1 MSVSSD
7 FEREPDGKEE
17 ALWEAFR
24 SGGSE
29 AAREKLFA
37 FHAGFARSV
46 ARRHFYERSRGD
58 LDLQD
63 INQLAYT
70 GLLESLDRYDPR
82 QGTPFK
88 SFAVHRISGSIRD
101 GIIRTSEMREQMS
114 WHNRVKRERMHSIR
128 EGSSKTDPIDRLS
141 DLVMGLAL
149 GFMLEGTGLVVP
161 EENGQS
167 NGHTGGGTAYDS
179 VAWKEMITQLRIELL
194 KLPEREREILQK
206 HYLIGMTFDD
216 LSSLL
221 RVSKGRISQIHGAA
235 LALLRKRMAD
245 RGHFRIG
252 SIAK

>member
-1 MSVSSD
+1 
-7 FEREPDGKEE
+7 
-17 ALWEAFR
+17 
-24 SGGSE
+24 
-29 AAREKLFA
+29 
-37 FHAGFARSV
+37 
-46 ARRHFYERSRGD
+46 
-58 LDLQD
+58 
-63 INQLAYT
+63 
-70 GLLESLDRYDPR
+70 
-82 QGTPFK
+82 
-88 SFAVHRISGSIRD
+88 
-101 GIIRTSEMREQMS
+101 
-114 WHNRVKRERMHSIR
+114 
-128 EGSSKTDPIDRLS
+128 
-141 DLVMGLAL
+141 
-149 GFMLEGTGLVVP
+149 MLEGTGLVVP